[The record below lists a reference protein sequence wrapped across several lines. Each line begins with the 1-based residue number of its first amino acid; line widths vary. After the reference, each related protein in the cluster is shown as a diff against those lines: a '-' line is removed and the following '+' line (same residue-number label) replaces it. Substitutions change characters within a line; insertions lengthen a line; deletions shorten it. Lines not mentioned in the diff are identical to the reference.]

1 MNKKG
6 NNYQRMEE
14 LIWAEIIGERIRGR
28 AGLEI
33 GLE

>member
-6 NNYQRMEE
+6 NNYQRKEG
-14 LIWAEIIGERIRGR
+14 LIWAEITGERIRGR
-28 AGLEI
+28 AGLET